1 VAKDSAV
8 LRKIAGFRLIG
19 APTLINR
26 KQGIIG
32 KEEGQQRFPAPID
45 DLVVVAQAIER
56 AILLYSAERSM
67 QQNRSAL
74 PVAAN
79 TKCPVYIFC
88 AGGIAVT

>member
-32 KEEGQQRFPAPID
+32 KEGLQCRPAPID
-45 DLVVVAQAIER
+45 DLLVVAQAIER
-56 AILLYSAERSM
+56 DF
-67 QQNRSAL
+67 AL
-74 PVAAN
+74 QR
-79 TKCPVYIFC
+79 
-88 AGGIAVT
+88 